1 MTGCRQIGGRKDTDT
16 RGCRLTGGVTGTGGC
31 HRAGGRL
38 TGVRT
43 DTGVRGC
50 RQIGERTDTGMT
62 GRRQTEGKIDSTPG
76 EIYIFLTLAS
86 RLPEISLASCNVST
100 VLFSEKY
107 EKCICFYFKFSS
119 TVNFFL
125 KHKNIFIFVMNY

>member
-1 MTGCRQIGGRKDTDT
+1 MKGCRQIGGRKDTDT
-16 RGCRLTGGVTGTGGC
+16 RGCRLTG
-31 HRAGGRL
+31 
-38 TGVRT
+38 VRT
-43 DTGVRGC
+43 KDTGVRGC

-107 EKCICFYFKFSS
+107 EKMYLLLF
-119 TVNFFL
+119 
-125 KHKNIFIFVMNY
+125 